1 MMAGRCAT
9 ALWNVL
15 KSLPGAT
22 AMQEPWKTGMPHL
35 KGLLLWMR
43 QLDLNLEVFMRSLD
57 N

>member
-1 MMAGRCAT
+1 MERPKEFA
-9 ALWNVL
+9 
-15 KSLPGAT
+15 GAT

-43 QLDLNLEVFMRSLD
+43 QLDPNLEVFMRRLD